1 MECDKCINV
10 ISRTLPKIKYYS
22 QLDEVSYTLRNK
34 FQKKRMMIHDR
45 VRRLQSLTKKQN
57 YTPYFKSQI
66 EKELYGGKVL
76 KPVKFEKCCKC
87 GDDRLV
93 IMMLYIKHQ
102 LITKIFDFFGTNE
115 HLLTESEKDTVE
127 VYLTKYGEKI
137 ICKEWKGKYYYYL
150 KVFGFPKPLKYLID
164 KELYQKRKN
173 LNLESAI
180 YFHPKASNGFAQECW
195 EEIDAFQK
203 FCRDL
208 KR

>member
-1 MECDKCINV
+1 MECDKCINI
-10 ISRTLPKIKYYS
+10 ISKTLPEIKYYN

-34 FQKKRMMIHDR
+34 YQKRRMMIQDR
-45 VRRLQSLTKKQN
+45 VKRLQSLTIKHN

-66 EKELYGGKVL
+66 EKELYGGKTL

-87 GDDRLV
+87 GEDRLV

-127 VYLTKYGEKI
+127 VYLTRYGEKI
-137 ICKEWKGKYYYYL
+137 ICKEWKGKHYYYL
-150 KVFGFPKPLKYLID
+150 KVFGVPKPLKYLID
-164 KELYQKRKN
+164 KELYRKRKR
-173 LNLESAI
+173 LNLDSAI
-180 YFHPKASNGFAQECW
+180 YFHPRASHGFAQECW

-203 FCRDL
+203 MYSDM
-208 KR
+208 KK

>member
-34 FQKKRMMIHDR
+34 FQKKRMMIQDR
-45 VRRLQSLTKKQN
+45 VKRLQSLTIKQN

-150 KVFGFPKPLKYLID
+150 KVFGVPKPLKYLID

-203 FCRDL
+203 MYHDM
-208 KR
+208 KK

>member
-34 FQKKRMMIHDR
+34 FQKKRMMIQDR
-45 VRRLQSLTKKQN
+45 VKRLQSLTIKQN

-66 EKELYGGKVL
+66 EKELYGGKTL

-150 KVFGFPKPLKYLID
+150 KVFGVPKPLKYLID

-203 FCRDL
+203 MYHDM
-208 KR
+208 KK

>member
-203 FCRDL
+203 MYHDM
-208 KR
+208 KK

>member
-10 ISRTLPKIKYYS
+10 ISRTLPKIKYYN

-34 FQKKRMMIHDR
+34 FQKRRMMIQDR
-45 VRRLQSLTKKQN
+45 VKRLQSLTIKQN

-203 FCRDL
+203 MYHDM
-208 KR
+208 KK